1 MTTVNQTFKALVE
14 ANALTKKGS
23 IYILNPKL
31 ANAFGSDRKN
41 RAILLEFED
50 AQMRDRLRKLA
61 EKDID
66 VKAEKVSQIIK
77 ENFENIG

>member
-1 MTTVNQTFKALVE
+1 M
-14 ANALTKKGS
+14 
-23 IYILNPKL
+23 
-31 ANAFGSDRKN
+31 
-41 RAILLEFED
+41 LEFED

-66 VKAEKVSQIIK
+66 AKAEKVSQIIK